1 MKPQSAPSETV
12 RHSRIIKASPIYY
25 GWVILLA
32 ASIGMLMTTPGQTVS
47 VGVFLDSIIADL
59 GLKRTT
65 VSLMYT
71 FATLT
76 GSLALPFVGRFI
88 DRRGPRLSVII
99 IASLFT
105 LACVFMGLINGLI
118 SLFIGFVLIR
128 SLGQGALSLVSVH
141 VINIWFV
148 RRRGL
153 AVGLSGIGFATGTAL
168 FPRLIESLSQTFDWR
183 ITYMLL
189 GLLVAISILPL
200 GALLFRGHPEL
211 YGLEPDGS
219 AQTKPLNE
227 ENFTPAEA
235 RATLT
240 FWLYVTASFCV
251 SALGTALLFHN
262 YDIFAEQGL
271 SRELATQVFI
281 PLGFILLLSNIF
293 TGYLLD
299 RVPPRFVLSAAQGLL
314 GFVLIMSTQ
323 LSTQNYLFYGI
334 SMGLTLGMMGT
345 LGNIVYAYYFGRK
358 HIGAIKGQV
367 TTIGVAASAL
377 GPLILSSGKD
387 LFGSYELI
395 IFIVASIPFVIA
407 LIAPFIRPPKKQT
420 PLTVS

>member
-1 MKPQSAPSETV
+1 MKPYTTDANTT
-12 RHSRIIKASPIYY
+12 RRSRIIKASPIYY
-25 GWVILLA
+25 GWIILIA
-32 ASIGMLMTTPGQTVS
+32 GSIGLLMTMPGQTVS
-47 VGVFLDSIIADL
+47 VGVFLDHIIADL
-59 GLKRTT
+59 NLSRTT

-76 GSLALPFVGRFI
+76 GSFSLPFVGRFI
-88 DRRGPRLSVII
+88 DRRGPRLAVII
-99 IASLFT
+99 IASLFS
-105 LACVFMGLINGLI
+105 LACVFMGFIGGLI

-128 SLGQGALSLVSVH
+128 SLGQGALSLVSIH

-153 AVGLSGIGFATGTAL
+153 AVGLSGIGFATGTAF
-168 FPRLIESLSQTFDWR
+168 FPRLIETLTQTFDWR
-183 ITYMLL
+183 IAYMLL
-189 GLLVAISILPL
+189 GLLVALTILPL

-235 RATLT
+235 RSTIT

-271 SRELATQVFI
+271 GRDLATQVFV

-299 RVPPRFVLSAAQGLL
+299 RVPPRFVLSAAQALL
-314 GFVLIMSTQ
+314 GCVLILSTQ
-323 LSTQNYLFYGI
+323 LSAQNFMFYGVA
-334 SMGLTLGMMGT
+334 MGLMQGMMGT
-345 LGNIVYAYYFGRK
+345 LGSIVYAYYFGRK
-358 HIGAIKGQV
+358 HLGAIKGQV

-377 GPLILSSGKD
+377 GPLILSTGKD
-387 LFGSYELI
+387 FFGSYTYI
-395 IFIVASIPFVIA
+395 ILIVASVPFLIA
-407 LIAPFIRPPKKQT
+407 LIAPFIKPPKK
-420 PLTVS
+420 VASSS

>member
-1 MKPQSAPSETV
+1 MRLEPTEPSKTK
-12 RHSRIIKASPIYY
+12 RSRIIKASPIYY
-25 GWVILLA
+25 GWIILIA
-32 ASIGMLMTTPGQTVS
+32 GSIGMLMTMPGQTVS

-59 GLKRTT
+59 GLSRTK
-65 VSLMYT
+65 VALMYT

-76 GSLALPFVGRFI
+76 GSFALPFVGRFI
-88 DRRGPRLSVII
+88 DSRGPRLSVVI
-99 IASLFT
+99 IASLFA
-105 LACVFMGLINGLI
+105 LACVFMGFIGGLV

-128 SLGQGALSLVSVH
+128 SLGQGALSLVSIH

-153 AVGLSGIGFATGTAL
+153 AVGLSGIGFALGTAF
-168 FPRLIESLSQTFDWR
+168 FPRLIETLTQSFDWR
-183 ITYMLL
+183 TAYMLL
-189 GLLVAISILPL
+189 GLLVAVTILPL
-200 GALLFRGHPEL
+200 GALLFRGHPEI

-240 FWLYVTASFCV
+240 FWLYVIASFCV

-271 SRELATQVFI
+271 GRNLATQVFV
-281 PLGFILLLSNIF
+281 PLGFILLLSNIA
-293 TGYLLD
+293 TGYVLD
-299 RVPPRFVLSAAQGLL
+299 RVPPRFVLSAAQALL

-323 LSTQNYLFYGI
+323 LNAQNFLFYGI
-334 SMGLTLGMMGT
+334 AMGLMQGMMGT

-377 GPLILSSGKD
+377 GPLILSTGKD
-387 LFGSYELI
+387 VFGSYEMI
-395 IFIVASIPFVIA
+395 ILLVASIPFLIA
-407 LIAPFIRPPKKQT
+407 LIAPFIRPPKKQV
-420 PLTVS
+420 LS